1 MFIEVVHTISDKSI
15 WTKRLADF
23 EGQGPPAELTLHY
36 SGTSSDGTKAFCL
49 WEAQSVD
56 ALSSFLN
63 EATVGAA
70 QNSYYTI
77 DEKAPATRLPHSIV
91 AR

>member
-1 MFIEVVHTISDKSI
+1 MFIEVVHTISDKSV

-23 EGQGPPAELTLHY
+23 EGQGPPSALTLHY

-49 WEAQSVD
+49 WEAQSAE
-56 ALSSFLN
+56 ALSTFLD

-70 QNSYYTI
+70 QNTYYVI
-77 DEKAPATRLPHSIV
+77 DEKAPATRLPRSVV
-91 AR
+91 AG